1 MGERAPS
8 VPGVVLDL
16 GTGLGLAARQGLALT
31 RELHRRWVRCESC
44 LSSVQ
49 CPVCT
54 HHIDLGHGVDE
65 DDGEDGDGEAEE
77 EAAGQ
82 VPDDA
87 PQPDRQQQHQ
97 DDGDPDE
104 GGEEQ
109 QEEDGGAGQH
119 QRLHQPIRAQ
129 YCGGWTNQSSVLW
142 WVDQSELSIHLQ
154 PAQQQRDQQRAGQR
168 GREPYVGVLLVL
180 RDSDIEMLY
189 VVLTYCIVTCLS
201 LSESRKQSV
210 TALTWLAFSWST
222 DRASIAWK
230 MHK

>member
-1 MGERAPS
+1 MS
-8 VPGVVLDL
+8 TL
-16 GTGLGLAARQGLALT
+16 
-31 RELHRRWVRCESC
+31 
-44 LSSVQ
+44 
-49 CPVCT
+49 CT
-54 HHIDLGHGVDE
+54 HHVDLGHGVDE

-109 QEEDGGAGQH
+109 QEEDSGAGQH
-119 QRLHQPIRAQ
+119 QRLRQPIRAQYCGGWTNQSSVLWWLDQSELSIVVGGPIRAQ

>member
-16 GTGLGLAARQGLALT
+16 GTRLGLAARQGLALT
-31 RELHRRWVRCESC
+31 RELHRRWCW

-54 HHIDLGHGVDE
+54 HHVDLGHGVDE

-104 GGEEQ
+104 GGEEE

-119 QRLHQPIRAQ
+119 QRLQQPITAQ
-129 YCGGWTNQSSVLW
+129 YWGEWTNQSPVFTCSPPSSSVTS
-142 WVDQSELSIHLQ
+142 SEQDSE
-154 PAQQQRDQQRAGQR
+154 AGNPMSGSSWYCGIVIVR
-168 GREPYVGVLLVL
+168 YC
-180 RDSDIEMLY
+180 MLY
-189 VVLTYCIVTCLS
+189 LQLTNHIVTWRS